1 MRIKK
6 SQLALNY
13 KKMIKKNRT
22 DSGANEVVGTL
33 FLIGITVVFGTMVGS
48 FVVSQVSSVPENPDA
63 KVSGMINESENT
75 VNFTVEKLF
84 ADKVIFRAEKDCSGE
99 KSVTVDGGTTSFNL
113 PTTSGST
120 CRVTAVA
127 EQKGTERTV
136 EVFEKTVS

>member
-1 MRIKK
+1 
-6 SQLALNY
+6 
-13 KKMIKKNRT
+13 MIKKNRT
-22 DSGANEVVGTL
+22 DSGANEVIGTL

-99 KSVTVDGGTTSFNL
+99 KSVTVNGGTTSFNL
-113 PTTSGST
+113 PASGNV
-120 CRVTAVA
+120 CRVTIVA
-127 EQKGTERTV
+127 ETDGTEQTV
-136 EVFEKTVS
+136 DVFEKRVS